1 MEPDLF
7 SPTGNPSQD
16 GTRLAERLAS
26 LEQATV
32 GVVDNGKPN
41 GDRFFAHVGELL
53 QERCGVADLISVRK
67 EMISQP
73 AARDTIAD
81 LAARSHLILTGIG
94 D

>member
-1 MEPDLF
+1 MDPDLF
-7 SPTGNPSQD
+7 SPTGNPTPD
-16 GTRLAERLAS
+16 GTRLAERLGS
-26 LEQATV
+26 LKQATV

-53 QERCGVADLISVRK
+53 QGRCGVADLVSVRK
-67 EMISQP
+67 DMISQP
-73 AARDTIAD
+73 ASRDTIAD